1 MVPSDAGAMLEPADV
16 LGFWF
21 TERVQR
27 LCFER
32 NDAFDA
38 EIRAGFGA
46 AVAAAQAGGFEDWRR
61 TPEGALA
68 LVILIDQMS
77 RNIHRGSPQAFAG
90 DARALAI
97 AEQMVEAGWD
107 RGFGFAQRRFIY
119 LPFEHSE
126 DPKVQKRALALFGA
140 LAAECAPEHNLD
152 GAVQLLYAAR
162 HAEIIF
168 RFGRYP
174 HRNAVLGRACTPE
187 EEAFLKEPNSAF

>member
-1 MVPSDAGAMLEPADV
+1 MRHAINPGDV
-16 LGFWF
+16 LDFWF
-21 TERVQR
+21 SERVQR

-32 NDAFDA
+32 DEAFDA
-38 EIRAGFGA
+38 EIRETFGD
-46 AVAAAQAGGFEDWRR
+46 AVAAAQDGGFEEWRA

-77 RNIHRGSPQAFAG
+77 RNIFRGSPQAFAG
-90 DARALAI
+90 DTRAMAI
-97 AEQMVEAGWD
+97 AEAIVASGAD
-107 RGFGFAQRRFIY
+107 RRFTFTQRRFTY

-126 DPKVQKRALALFGA
+126 DPKVQKKALALFGA
-140 LAAECAPEHNLD
+140 LAADCAEEHNVD

-174 HRNAVLGRACTPE
+174 HRNLCLGRVSTPE
-187 EEAFLKEPNSAF
+187 EEAFLKDPMSSF

>member
-1 MVPSDAGAMLEPADV
+1 MMIEPKDV
-16 LGFWF
+16 LDFWF
-21 TERVQR
+21 SERVQL

-32 NDAFDA
+32 DDAFDA
-38 EIRAGFGA
+38 EIRERFGA
-46 AVAAAQAGGFEDWRR
+46 AVAAAQAGGFAEWRA

-77 RNIHRGSPQAFAG
+77 RNVFRGSPQAFAG

-97 AEQMVEAGWD
+97 AQQIVESGAD
-107 RGFGFAQRRFIY
+107 RGFSFTQRRFTY

-126 DPKVQKRALALFGA
+126 DPQMQKQALKLFGGLA
-140 LAAECAPEHNLD
+140 VECAAEHNVD
-152 GAVQLLYAAR
+152 AAVQLLYAAR

-174 HRNAVLGRACTPE
+174 HRNAVLGRASTPE
-187 EEAFLKEPNSAF
+187 EEAFLKEPHSSF

>member
-1 MVPSDAGAMLEPADV
+1 MTAKPIEPHDV
-16 LGFWF
+16 LDFWF

-38 EIRAGFGA
+38 ELRTLFGA
-46 AVAAAQAGGFEDWRR
+46 AVSEAQAGGFEGWCQ

-68 LVILIDQMS
+68 LLILLDQMS
-77 RNIHRGSPQAFAG
+77 RNIYRGSPQAFAG

-97 AEQMVEAGWD
+97 AMQAVEM
-107 RGFGFAQRRFIY
+107 GFDRRFPFPMRRFLY

-126 DPKVQKRALALFGA
+126 DPAVQKRALALFGA
-140 LAAECAPEHNLD
+140 LAVECEPEHNVD
-152 GAVQLLYAAR
+152 AAVQLIYAAR

-174 HRNAVLGRACTPE
+174 HRNAVLDRASTPE
-187 EEAFLKEPNSAF
+187 EEAFLKEPLSSF

>member
-1 MVPSDAGAMLEPADV
+1 MKPEDV
-16 LGFWF
+16 LDFWF
-21 TERVQR
+21 TDRVQQ

-32 NDAFDA
+32 DDAFDA
-38 EIRAGFGA
+38 EIRAKFGE
-46 AVAAAQAGGFEDWRR
+46 AVAAAQAGGFEEWRT
-61 TPEGALA
+61 TPQGALA

-77 RNIHRGSPQAFAG
+77 RNIYRGRPQAFAG

-97 AEQMVEAGWD
+97 AQAMVAAGFD
-107 RGFGFAQRRFIY
+107 RGFSFLQRRFTY

-126 DPKVQKRALALFGA
+126 DPKVQKQALALFGA
-140 LAAECAPEHNLD
+140 LAVECAPEHNVD

-174 HRNAVLGRACTPE
+174 HRNACLGRVSTPE
-187 EEAFLKEPNSAF
+187 EEAFLKEPISSF

>member
-1 MVPSDAGAMLEPADV
+1 MMIEPKDV
-16 LGFWF
+16 LDFWF
-21 TERVQR
+21 SERVQL

-32 NDAFDA
+32 DDAFDG
-38 EIRAGFGA
+38 EIRERFGA
-46 AVAAAQAGGFEDWRR
+46 AVAAAQAGGFEEWRA

-77 RNIHRGSPQAFAG
+77 RNVFRGSPQAFAG

-97 AEQMVEAGWD
+97 AQQIVESGAD
-107 RGFGFAQRRFIY
+107 RGFSFTQRRFTY

-126 DPKVQKRALALFGA
+126 DPQMQKQALKLFGGLA
-140 LAAECAPEHNLD
+140 VECAAEHNVD
-152 GAVQLLYAAR
+152 AAVQLLYAAR

-174 HRNAVLGRACTPE
+174 HRNAVLGRASTPE
-187 EEAFLKEPNSAF
+187 EEAFLKEPHSSF

>member
-1 MVPSDAGAMLEPADV
+1 MRSPELKPEDV

-21 TERVQR
+21 TDRVQL

-38 EIRAGFGA
+38 EIREKFGD
-46 AVAAAQAGGFEDWRR
+46 AVAAAQAGGFEEWRA

-68 LVILIDQMS
+68 LLILIDQMS
-77 RNIHRGSPQAFAG
+77 RNIYRGSPKAFAG

-97 AEQMVEAGWD
+97 AEQMVADGVD
-107 RGFGFAQRRFIY
+107 RSFSFVQRRFTY

-140 LAAECAPEHNLD
+140 LAVECATEHNVD

-174 HRNAVLGRACTPE
+174 HRNAVLGRVSTPA
-187 EEAFLKEPNSAF
+187 EEAFLKDPMSSF